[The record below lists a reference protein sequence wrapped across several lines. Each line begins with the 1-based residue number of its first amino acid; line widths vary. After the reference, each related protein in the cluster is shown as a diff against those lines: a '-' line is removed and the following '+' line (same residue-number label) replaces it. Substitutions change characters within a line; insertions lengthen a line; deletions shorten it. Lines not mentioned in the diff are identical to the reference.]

1 MRTDMKMTTVVRK
14 VKTFFLLKDNRKI
27 LLMEALCFLGLAR
40 LALLIFDFKMIAP
53 HLGKRTEY
61 TPPARE
67 EKCLRREAGKVGW
80 AVATMSRYTPW
91 ESKCLVQAMAAKIM
105 LNRRKIRNTL
115 YLGVAKDE
123 VGHMIAHAWVKCG
136 GIPLTGA
143 MSAEKFT
150 VVSAFSS

>member
-1 MRTDMKMTTVVRK
+1 MKMPAVARK
-14 VKTFFLLKDNRKI
+14 AKTFFLMKSDLKM
-27 LLMEALCFLGLAR
+27 LLMEALCFLGFAR

-53 HLGKRTEY
+53 HLGERTED

-67 EKCLRREAGKVGW
+67 EKCRRREAGKVGW
-80 AVATMSRYTPW
+80 AVATMSRYAPW
-91 ESKCLVQAMAAKIM
+91 ESKCLAQALAAKIM

-123 VGHMIAHAWVKCG
+123 MGHMIAHAWIKCG
-136 GIPLTGA
+136 SIPLTGA